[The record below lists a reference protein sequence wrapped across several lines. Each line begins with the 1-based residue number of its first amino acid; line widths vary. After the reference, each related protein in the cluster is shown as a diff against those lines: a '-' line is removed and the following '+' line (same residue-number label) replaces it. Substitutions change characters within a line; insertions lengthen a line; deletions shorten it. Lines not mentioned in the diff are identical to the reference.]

1 MPKARKPQLHSEL
14 LQARV
19 TPDFLK
25 AVTKAAASRGMT
37 VPDYLRA
44 VMAEAVFGPHLP
56 KRRAAKAR
64 KGGRA

>member
-1 MPKARKPQLHSEL
+1 MTKVRKHQLHSEL

-25 AVTKAAASRGMT
+25 AVTKAAVSRGMT

-56 KRRAAKAR
+56 KRRVTKTR
-64 KGGRA
+64 KGRRA

>member
-1 MPKARKPQLHSEL
+1 

-25 AVTKAAASRGMT
+25 AVTKAAVSRGMT

-56 KRRAAKAR
+56 KRRAVKAR
-64 KGGRA
+64 KGGR